1 MYKISDKKNNDEEEA
16 WHAAARDFLSYAYKF
31 LENKLPE
38 ELLANFDPK
47 KVTLCF
53 LGSYLR
59 PGSIYYKPD
68 TNQIIVP
75 TDVKINEIKGEEK
88 SRLISLFV
96 HELMHAIFQ
105 NYLNKETMEN
115 KIEKP
120 EKGKYITSSFPNKLL
135 SEGISY
141 IFEKLYLLYGDKF
154 ILSKDEIIKVIKK
167 RIQDERPEINRQ
179 KLDRN
184 TPEMQ
189 QFKGNPIFEI
199 FRGVLSD
206 SDKAELFEDQE
217 VMSEAQEALSKTS
230 KVLKKIK
237 KILDIP
243 RDPTPDEQLLAA
255 DLLLTEYEKSNFDN
269 IGKFILWVIKNHEQ
283 EAEKLAGDIAGLVR
297 K

>member
-1 MYKISDKKNNDEEEA
+1 MYKISDKKINDEEEA
-16 WHAAARDFLSYAYKF
+16 WHEAARDFLSHAYKF

-96 HELMHAIFQ
+96 HELMHAVFQ
-105 NYLNKETMEN
+105 NYLNKETIEN
-115 KIEKP
+115 KIEKS
-120 EKGKYITSSFPNKLL
+120 EKDKYITSSFPNKLL

-154 ILSKDEIIKVIKK
+154 ILSKDEIIKGIKK
-167 RIQDERPEINRQ
+167 RIQDERPEINKQ
-179 KLDRN
+179 KLDKN
-184 TPEMQ
+184 PETR
-189 QFKGNPIFEI
+189 QFEKNSIFKIIKEV
-199 FRGVLSD
+199 RLSEAE
-206 SDKAELFEDQE
+206 KAEL
-217 VMSEAQEALSKTS
+217 SEAQKVVSEAKKLFFETG
-230 KVLKKIK
+230 KVVKEN
-237 KILDIP
+237 LDIP
-243 RDPTPDEQLLAA
+243 SYPTIYEQFWAA
-255 DLLLTEYEKSNFDN
+255 DLLLNKYKESKFDT
-269 IGKFILWVIKNHEQ
+269 IGEFILWVIKNHKQ
-283 EAEKLAGDIAGLVR
+283 EAKNLADMVR
-297 K
+297 PARE

>member
-1 MYKISDKKNNDEEEA
+1 MYKISDEKINKEEA
-16 WHAAARDFLSYAYKF
+16 WHEAARDFLSYAYKF

-38 ELLANFDPK
+38 ELLVNFDPK
-47 KVTLCF
+47 KVTLYF
-53 LGSYLR
+53 WDDNLR

-75 TDVKINEIKGEEK
+75 PGVKINEIKGEDK
-88 SRLISLFV
+88 SKLFSLFV
-96 HELMHAIFQ
+96 HELMHAVFQ

-115 KIEKP
+115 KIEKS
-120 EKGKYITSSFPNKLL
+120 EKDKYITSSFPNKLL